1 MKTIFFVTTNPNKLE
16 EARKVLE
23 LSNLKIEPVILEL
36 PEVQHFSQE
45 YVVTEKLK
53 HAYKKLK
60 KPVFVDDTGIYFSN
74 YADFPGTMTKFVV
87 NSLKLEGIMRLI
99 DEGSKAVFRTLVG
112 FTDGKKTIICEGKLE
127 GQLTKKIPTNVNP
140 IMPFSSIFVPFGEK
154 QTLSQLGDEYL
165 KHHSHRSIALVQ
177 LKERILTNGKSE

>member
-60 KPVFVDDTGIYFSN
+60 KPVFVDDTGIYFSD

-99 DEGSKAVFRTLVG
+99 DEGSKAFFRTLVG

-127 GQLTKKIPTNVNP
+127 GQLTKKSPPMLTLLCHLAVFLFLLEKNRLCR
-140 IMPFSSIFVPFGEK
+140 SSEMSISNI
-154 QTLSQLGDEYL
+154 TLTDL
-165 KHHSHRSIALVQ
+165 
-177 LKERILTNGKSE
+177 